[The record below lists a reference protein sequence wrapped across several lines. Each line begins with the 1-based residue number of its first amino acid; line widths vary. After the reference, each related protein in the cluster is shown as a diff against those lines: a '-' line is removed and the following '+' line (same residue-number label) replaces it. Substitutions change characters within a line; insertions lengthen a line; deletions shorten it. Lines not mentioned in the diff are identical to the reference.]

1 MGLCTRCCWGK
12 DSWHSC
18 WRWGAL
24 SPVAFSTFASRVNQG
39 MSDGWMSILRCTC
52 VSSKPFCLVS
62 EEIDLE
68 ESQELQHS
76 CSEISS
82 YLYKVPYLCLM
93 GLLWCFLLYTTDTE
107 QPGHLQQRG
116 YAVSY
121 LLAGLLPQELAA
133 LVSVSLEQDKKKI
146 QYYLKYEWCEEIYSS
161 LLVLVSSVCLVS
173 AL

>member
-1 MGLCTRCCWGK
+1 MLRLASLTCLGGSGRGAAASCQAGLVSHLALPEAGVPCLQSSLSVSLVLQDGQMGLCTRCCW
-12 DSWHSC
+12 
-18 WRWGAL
+18 RWGAR

-82 YLYKVPYLCLM
+82 YLYKVPYLCLT
-93 GLLWCFLLYTTDTE
+93 GLL
-107 QPGHLQQRG
+107 
-116 YAVSY
+116 
-121 LLAGLLPQELAA
+121 
-133 LVSVSLEQDKKKI
+133 
-146 QYYLKYEWCEEIYSS
+146 
-161 LLVLVSSVCLVS
+161 
-173 AL
+173 